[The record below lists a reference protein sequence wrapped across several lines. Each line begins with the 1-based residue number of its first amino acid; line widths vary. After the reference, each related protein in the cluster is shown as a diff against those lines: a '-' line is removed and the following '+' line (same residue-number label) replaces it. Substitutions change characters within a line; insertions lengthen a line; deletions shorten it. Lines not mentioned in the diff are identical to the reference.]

1 MPSAPDKPTD
11 LARVRGVLVP
21 LFIIQFFSWSGLFA
35 LWIYAVP
42 VVTRFVFSAVSYDSQ
57 AYRDGLFWVSLAFAF
72 YAVLGTSLAFALP
85 WCVARWGHGVVHCV
99 ALLIGGTGI
108 ASLSAID
115 HPLLLVPAF
124 TAIGIGWSSI
134 GNLPYS
140 IVSAAAPP
148 ERIAH
153 YMRLFGFSTV
163 LPQTTATFALA
174 VATEHWFGPA
184 TNRVMALG
192 GASMILAG
200 VITLAVRHRLDMTN
214 S

>member
-1 MPSAPDKPTD
+1 MPSAPDTPSD
-11 LARVRGVLVP
+11 SARIRGVLVP
-21 LFIIQFFSWSGLFA
+21 LFVIQFFSWSGLFA
-35 LWIYAVP
+35 LWIYSVP
-42 VVTRFVFSAVSYDSQ
+42 VVTRFVFAAPSYDSA

-72 YAVLGTSLAFALP
+72 YALLGTSLAFALP
-85 WCVARWGHGVVHCV
+85 YFVARWGHGRVHGT
-99 ALLIGGTGI
+99 ALLIGGVGI
-108 ASLSAID
+108 GSLSLIQR
-115 HPLLLVPAF
+115 PLLLLPAF

-148 ERIAH
+148 ERISH

-163 LPQTTATFALA
+163 IPQTTATFALA
-174 VATEHWFGPA
+174 FATEHWFGPA

-192 GASMILAG
+192 GASMFVAG
-200 VITLAVRHRLDMTN
+200 VLTLAVRERLDMTT